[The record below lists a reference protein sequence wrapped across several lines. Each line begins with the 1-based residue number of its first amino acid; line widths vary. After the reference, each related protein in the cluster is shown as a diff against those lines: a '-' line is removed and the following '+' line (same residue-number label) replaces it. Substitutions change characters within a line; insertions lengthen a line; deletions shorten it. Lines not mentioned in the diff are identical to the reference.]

1 MHLKYRLIS
10 AAVLGLLSANVAAQ
24 QVVELKDGRRVQL
37 NDDFTWQ
44 YVQKQ
49 QTTTAKPEV
58 LAASAQLAPVTA
70 VPFTNTVVGTQF
82 KLNSSKPILQLSQSG
97 IDAILQ
103 PAYYQGNE
111 LIIPVG
117 LTNQGTDS
125 VVLVK
130 MNITLADANGKS
142 LASESVKVWSAIKRM
157 PETYL
162 RAKTQKQGLPIKLKV
177 PSFSNY
183 QIKAEITEVEHW

>member
-70 VPFTNTVVGTQF
+70 VSFTNTVVGTQF

-111 LIIPVG
+111 LVIPVG

-177 PSFSNY
+177 PSFSHY

>member
-103 PAYYQGNE
+103 PAYYQVVTPIDLLMVKFTFYKRSNN
-111 LIIPVG
+111 LIVH
-117 LTNQGTDS
+117 LFAFRKTNG
-125 VVLVK
+125 
-130 MNITLADANGKS
+130 
-142 LASESVKVWSAIKRM
+142 
-157 PETYL
+157 
-162 RAKTQKQGLPIKLKV
+162 
-177 PSFSNY
+177 FSY
-183 QIKAEITEVEHW
+183 